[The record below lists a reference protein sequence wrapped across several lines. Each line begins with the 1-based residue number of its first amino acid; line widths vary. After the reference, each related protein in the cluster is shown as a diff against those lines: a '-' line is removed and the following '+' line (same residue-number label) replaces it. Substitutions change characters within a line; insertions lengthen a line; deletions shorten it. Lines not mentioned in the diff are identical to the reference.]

1 MSEEHLPTLQQ
12 AALKSADPEEVVKFM
27 STVWK
32 TPIRQQYWPTFKSGL
47 SNEEMSRLAKVLP
60 WDDPVARD
68 LDFTVHK
75 RRMSG
80 KIFFPFFT
88 TSTCGVIDFPYL
100 LQTFIEPMG
109 ELPFCFPFSTITVGR
124 SVPLL
129 NLNGGHVIDTCSL
142 FCF

>member
-12 AALKSADPEEVVKFM
+12 AALKSADPEAVVKFM

-32 TPIRQQYWPTFKSGL
+32 TPIREQYWKTFKSGL
-47 SNEEMSRLAKVLP
+47 SNEEMSRLAKLLP

-80 KIFFPFFT
+80 KTFFNFRT
-88 TSTCGVIDFPYL
+88 
-100 LQTFIEPMG
+100 LQ
-109 ELPFCFPFSTITVGR
+109 LWA
-124 SVPLL
+124 
-129 NLNGGHVIDTCSL
+129 N
-142 FCF
+142 